1 MVVGIFSCPLTI
13 SAKSDSFAK
22 VQLNQIKNSA
32 KPDENSAKPDEFTLQ
47 CNTYRNFKTREGT

>member
-13 SAKSDSFAK
+13 SAKPDSFAK
-22 VQLNQIKNSA
+22 VQLNQIK
-32 KPDENSAKPDEFTLQ
+32 NSAKPDEFTLQ